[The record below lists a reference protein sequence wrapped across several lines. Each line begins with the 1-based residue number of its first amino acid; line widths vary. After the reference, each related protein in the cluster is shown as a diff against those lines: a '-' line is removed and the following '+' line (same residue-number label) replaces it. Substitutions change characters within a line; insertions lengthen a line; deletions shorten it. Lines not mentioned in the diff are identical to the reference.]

1 MDIDAFDNVQFSL
14 FDVLLLIGMTQG
26 LVTSIF
32 LLRSKHNV
40 RSNRFLALAIIT
52 LCLLSAKRFWHTSGL
67 WDTPYIRFFP
77 NAGEV
82 VIAPLIYFFLVFL
95 LNSNLKFTWKKALHF
110 LPFAVFQIYA
120 LVVYFATLKT
130 QNLIEKDFIAGLFYF
145 SLMKDI
151 EEYLGVISS
160 VVYILMGVK
169 KLKSYR
175 VWLNN
180 TNADSAY
187 PDFNWLSRLFTL
199 CFILGAFLFL
209 NHFLNIA
216 FDFNRKYSFHW
227 DAFNIYMAFVV
238 YYLGFV
244 GYKQSHIEIAINQTQ
259 DVKPSTLEI
268 PKEEE
273 QKEEEKLA
281 QILENAMIKDKLF
294 LNPTLSLKEVSDILE
309 VNQRSLSQAI
319 NQHFQK
325 SFREVINEYRI
336 EEVKTKLND
345 ENLKKQSILGIAMD
359 CGFNSEASFYRIFKK
374 STGMSPSKYKDQQNA
389 S

>member
-1 MDIDAFDNVQFSL
+1 MDIRVFQHIQFSL

-26 LVTSIF
+26 LVTSTF

-67 WDTPYIRFFP
+67 WNTPYIRYFP

-95 LNSNLKFTWKKALHF
+95 LNSNLKFTWKQALHF
-110 LPFAVFQIYA
+110 LPFAIFQTYA
-120 LVVYFATLKT
+120 FVVYFATLQT
-130 QNLIEKDFIAGLFYF
+130 SHLIEKDMIASAFHF
-145 SLMKDI
+145 NLMKDI
-151 EEYLGVISS
+151 EEYLGVCSSLLYIS
-160 VVYILMGVK
+160 LGFKRM
-169 KLKSYR
+169 KSYR
-175 VWLNN
+175 IWLNN
-180 TNADSAY
+180 TIADSAY
-187 PDFNWLSRLFTL
+187 PDFNWLWQLFAL
-199 CFILGAFLFL
+199 SFILGAFLFL
-209 NHFLNIA
+209 NHFLNLA

-244 GYKQSHIEIAINQTQ
+244 GYKQSHIEIAINQTSEVPPQ
-259 DVKPSTLEI
+259 VAET
-268 PKEEE
+268 PKEEG
-273 QKEEEKLA
+273 QNIA
-281 QILENAMIKDKLF
+281 QLLENAMIEDKLF
-294 LNPTLSLKEVSDILE
+294 LNPTLSLKEVAHTLE

-319 NQHFQK
+319 NQHFEK
-325 SFREVINEYRI
+325 SFRELINDYRI

-374 STGMSPSKYKDQQNA
+374 STGMSPSKYKDQQSA